1 MKTHNRSILLIAML
15 SLGCFVAKAQDYP
28 SGLLDGPS
36 FKPDSL
42 TTAPGFMPSPAFPIQ
57 SLVQQPDA
65 LMIPMFE
72 TKEQR
77 AARINQRTYNAL
89 MKSAD
94 QNLYWYRIP
103 KISKT
108 WKLIMGVGKLFLSNP
123 FGFPEGYVPL
133 MNASFPFI
141 YAKTPGM
148 APYDNPYTSAQFPKC
163 IDSEYDFS
171 TGTYKQVMVDWSEVQ
186 NRLSTANFYKS
197 YQAVPYVPVTPVE
210 RMMH

>member
-1 MKTHNRSILLIAML
+1 ML

-42 TTAPGFMPSPAFPIQ
+42 TAAPGFMPSPVFPIQ

-148 APYDNPYTSAQFPKC
+148 APYDHPYSPDKFPQC
-163 IDSEYDFS
+163 IKSEYDFA
-171 TGTYKQVMVDWSEVQ
+171 TGTYKQVMVNDGFVFV
-186 NRLSTANFYKS
+186 NPIR
-197 YQAVPYVPVTPVE
+197 
-210 RMMH
+210 